1 VRTIDRYLIREAI
14 PPFLLAL
21 LIFTFLLEIPP
32 IMDHAERLIAKGVP
46 WPTVGRILLTLV
58 PSGLGVAIPMALLVG
73 LLIAFGRLSSDR
85 ETVAFLACGV
95 SLYRLLRPVLLLSFA
110 ALGATLWVLIV
121 EIPDANQTFRE
132 ITWGIVAARAEHDVR
147 PRVFFEDFPGR
158 VIYVQEEAG
167 PEPGWRKVFLAD
179 TSDAS
184 KPVIFMADRGRLVLD
199 RAARRV
205 DLVLEGGVRYNAGKE
220 AGEYDLYEFRS
231 GPLIFSLDPSQVFP
245 ASGPPKGI
253 SELTIAELQAQR
265 ALKVR
270 EGLSPHNEIM
280 FIQQKFSIPVA
291 CLVFGLLGL
300 ALGVTT
306 RREGKLAGFA
316 VGLVVIFAYYILMYL
331 SEGLTKGHMLPAV
344 LARWVPNLVLGPVAI
359 AALVWRAKWAEGR
372 FPLTLPLPRWP
383 RRRTAP
389 AADAAPAAALSTAQP
404 GRDRVVVVIRFP
416 KFWYPRPTILDG
428 YVGVIALRFAG
439 LAFVGLLGLFYIATF
454 VDLSDKLFKGQATT
468 GMLLE
473 YFWYA
478 TPQFIYYVIP
488 LATLVAALV
497 TVGILTKR
505 SELTVMKAC
514 GISLYRAAAPLVV
527 IALVASGA
535 LFLLEEHL
543 LARANRKAER
553 LNDAIRGRSPRT
565 FNFLNRR
572 WLAGGDGSVY
582 HYAFF
587 DAQKDE
593 LGALSIYDV
602 DKRTW
607 RLARHTHV
615 ARAGFRG
622 NPATG
627 SPQVWTGRDGWA
639 AAFRDGSPPKWER
652 FSERRLPLEPPEYFE
667 SEQPDERLMTA
678 SELRRHAAELRASG
692 MNVEGLAVAVER
704 KIAFPFVTVVMTLIA
719 LPFGV
724 TTGRRGTVYGI
735 GLGIVLALVYWMLL
749 SAFGAVGGAGL
760 MPPFLAAWAPNLL
773 FGMGATYLLL
783 TVRT

>member
-1 VRTIDRYLIREAI
+1 VRTIDRYLIRETI

-46 WPTVGRILLTLV
+46 WPTVGRILLTLI

-95 SLYRLLRPVLLLSFA
+95 SLYRLLRPVFLLSAA
-110 ALGATLWVLIV
+110 ALAATMWVLIV

-132 ITWGIVAARAEHDVR
+132 ITWGIVASRAEHDVR

-158 VIYVQEEAG
+158 VLYVQEEAA

-179 TSDAS
+179 TSDPAR
-184 KPVIFMADRGRLVLD
+184 PVIFMAERGRLILD
-199 RAARRV
+199 RDARRV
-205 DLVLEGGVRYNAGKE
+205 DLVLERGVRYNAGTDP
-220 AGEYDLYEFRS
+220 GEYDLYEFRS

-245 ASGPPKGI
+245 SSGPPKGI
-253 SELTIAELQAQR
+253 SELTIAELHAQR
-265 ALKVR
+265 R
-270 EGLSPHNEIM
+270 EKERGGLSPHNEIM

-316 VGLVVIFAYYILMYL
+316 VALVVIFAYYILMYL

-344 LARWVPNLVLGPVAI
+344 LARWVPNLVLGPLAI
-359 AALVWRAKWAEGR
+359 AALVWRARWAEGR
-372 FPLTLPLPRWP
+372 FPITLPILRL
-383 RRRTAP
+383 RKSS
-389 AADAAPAAALSTAQP
+389 AAPLPAESTAATSVPQP
-404 GRDRVVVVIRFP
+404 GRHRVVVVIRFP

-428 YVGVIALRFAG
+428 YIGTIALRLAG

-473 YFWYA
+473 YFWFA

-497 TVGILTKR
+497 TVGLLTKR

-514 GISLYRAAAPLVV
+514 GISLYRAAGPLIV
-527 IALVASGA
+527 IALAASGA

-543 LARANRKAER
+543 LARANRKAEA

-587 DAQKDE
+587 DAQRDE
-593 LGALSIYDV
+593 LGSLSVYDI

-607 RLARHTHV
+607 RLTRHTHA
-615 ARAGFRG
+615 ARAQFRG
-622 NPATG
+622 RVTAV
-627 SPQVWTGRDGWA
+627 SPPVWTGRDGWSV
-639 AAFRDGSPPKWER
+639 AFRRGAPPAWEP
-652 FSERRLPLEPPEYFE
+652 FSERPLPLEPPEYFE

-692 MNVEGLAVAVER
+692 MNVENLAVAVER

-724 TTGRRGTVYGI
+724 TTGRRGAVYGI

-760 MPPFLAAWAPNLL
+760 MPPLLAAWAPNLL